1 MRQLEAA
8 VVAAEAAVQALID
21 ALRWEKERQEAA
33 EAARWAAEEAERRR
47 REAEE
52 EEATR
57 RQVNNLLTSIS
68 NLLTPLNDPLHTSNT
83 SKQPIYSS
91 CEISLR
97 VGTSPLMKLRL

>member
-68 NLLTPLNDPLHTSNT
+68 NLLTPLNDPLHT
-83 SKQPIYSS
+83 I
-91 CEISLR
+91 
-97 VGTSPLMKLRL
+97 